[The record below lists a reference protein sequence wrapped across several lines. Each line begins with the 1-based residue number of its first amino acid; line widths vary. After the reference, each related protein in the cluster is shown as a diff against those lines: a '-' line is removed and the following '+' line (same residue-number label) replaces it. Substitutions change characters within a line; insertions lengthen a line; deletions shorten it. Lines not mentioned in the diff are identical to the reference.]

1 MTSVIFLATLTKTL
15 LLKSSSMLLINF
27 FTAASTLQC
36 CYARVSSFFF
46 FSLTENA
53 DMGALPYFALE
64 SKQGAGALDVL
75 SAFILRLKKS
85 KELFRSLLQN
95 Y

>member
-1 MTSVIFLATLTKTL
+1 
-15 LLKSSSMLLINF
+15 
-27 FTAASTLQC
+27 
-36 CYARVSSFFF
+36 
-46 FSLTENA
+46 
-53 DMGALPYFALE
+53 MGALPYFAIE

-95 Y
+95 YWTFKGRL